1 MWCFAPDKMNTI
13 YAMQQADKTLRSA
26 AVQQEVLGFK
36 LLDLQKE
43 LVEAFQLPP
52 LLSKL
57 MQDSASNEQR
67 VRNVTL
73 AVNLARHSAN
83 GWDDA
88 ALPDDYKDIA
98 ELLRMDI
105 ARVLRIVGVPDIAVT
120 NIT

>member
-1 MWCFAPDKMNTI
+1 M
-13 YAMQQADKTLRSA
+13 
-26 AVQQEVLGFK
+26 
-36 LLDLQKE
+36 E
-43 LVEAFQLPP
+43 LVKAFQLPP

-88 ALPDDYKDIA
+88 ALPDDYDDVAK
-98 ELLRMDI
+98 LLRMNVD
-105 ARVLRIVGVPDIAVT
+105 RVKRIVGVPDT
-120 NIT
+120 P